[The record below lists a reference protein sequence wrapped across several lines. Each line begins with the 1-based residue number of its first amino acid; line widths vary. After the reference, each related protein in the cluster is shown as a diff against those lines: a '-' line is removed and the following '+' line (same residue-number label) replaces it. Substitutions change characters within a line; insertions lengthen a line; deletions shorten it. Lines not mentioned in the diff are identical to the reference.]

1 MAETKL
7 RFDKEGLAA
16 FLDDAFPVTA
26 RPALGE
32 VAFVKLNH
40 VQMTLQPRP
49 EMARPG
55 NIVSGPALM
64 ALIDVAAYA
73 VVIAHIGPVAM
84 AVTHTINVSFLRA
97 CRWSTVVADARL
109 IKLGKRLATIDVRL
123 WQDSEEQ
130 PIVQSTVGYAL
141 P

>member
-1 MAETKL
+1 MIENKL
-7 RFDKEGLAA
+7 CFDKEGLAA
-16 FLDDAFPVTA
+16 FLSDAFPVAA

-32 VAFVKLNH
+32 LAFVKLNH
-40 VQMTLQPRP
+40 VQLTLEPLP

-73 VVIAHIGPVAM
+73 VVLAHIGPVAM
-84 AVTHTINVSFLRA
+84 AVTHTINVAFLRA
-97 CRWSTVVADARL
+97 CRWNTVVADARL
-109 IKLGKRLATIDVRL
+109 IKLGKRLATVEVRL
-123 WQDSEEQ
+123 WQGSEDQ
-130 PIVQSTVGYAL
+130 LIAQSTVGYAL

>member
-1 MAETKL
+1 MIDNKL
-7 RFDKEGLAA
+7 CFDKEGLIA
-16 FLDDAFPVTA
+16 FFNDAFPVAA
-26 RPALGE
+26 RPAFGE
-32 VAFVKLNH
+32 VVFVKLNH
-40 VQMTLQPRP
+40 VQLTLQPLP

-64 ALIDVAAYA
+64 GLIDVAAYG
-73 VVIAHIGPVAM
+73 VVLAHIGPVAM

-97 CRWSTVVADARL
+97 CRWNTVVADARL
-109 IKLGKRLATIDVRL
+109 IKLGKRLATVDVRL

-130 PIVQSTVGYAL
+130 LIAQSTVGYAL

>member
-1 MAETKL
+1 MPRTFAHLTPMAETKL
-7 RFDKEGLAA
+7 LFDKAELAT
-16 FLDDAFPVTA
+16 FLDGAFPVAA
-26 RPALGE
+26 RAALGE

-40 VQMTLQPRP
+40 VQMALQPRP

-84 AVTHTINVSFLRA
+84 AVTHTINVAFL
-97 CRWSTVVADARL
+97 
-109 IKLGKRLATIDVRL
+109 
-123 WQDSEEQ
+123 
-130 PIVQSTVGYAL
+130 
-141 P
+141 

>member
-1 MAETKL
+1 MAETQL
-7 RFDKEGLAA
+7 HFDKEGLAA
-16 FLDDAFPVTA
+16 FLDGAFPVVA

-32 VAFVKLNH
+32 VAFVKRDH

-84 AVTHTINVSFLRA
+84 AVTHSINVAFLRA
-97 CRWSTVVADARL
+97 CRWNTVVADARL
-109 IKLGKRLATIDVRL
+109 LKLGKRLATVDVRL
-123 WQDSEEQ
+123 WQDSAEQ

>member
-7 RFDKEGLAA
+7 LFDKEGLAT
-16 FLDDAFPVTA
+16 FLDGAFPVAA

-32 VAFVKLNH
+32 LAFVKLNH

-84 AVTHTINVSFLRA
+84 AVTHTINVTFLRA
-97 CRWSTVVADARL
+97 CRWNTVVADARL
-109 IKLGKRLATIDVRL
+109 IKLGRRLATVDVRL

-130 PIVQSTVGYAL
+130 LIVQSTVGYAL